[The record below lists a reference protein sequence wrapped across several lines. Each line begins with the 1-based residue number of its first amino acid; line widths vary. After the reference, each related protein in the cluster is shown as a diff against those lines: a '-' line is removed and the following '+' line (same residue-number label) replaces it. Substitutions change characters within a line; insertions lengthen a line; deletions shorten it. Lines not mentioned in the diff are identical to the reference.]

1 MVYLIAGL
9 DRTTFARWHD
19 HVMAAD
25 VSIATRIAQ
34 ARAAA
39 QGVELV
45 IAAVI
50 GPYSSLVSDAADP
63 SLSASVAAHPRLLR
77 SDAA

>member
-1 MVYLIAGL
+1 MIYLIAGL

-25 VSIATRIAQ
+25 VTIATRIAQ

-45 IAAVI
+45 VAAVV
-50 GPYSSLVSDAADP
+50 GPCSSLVSDAADP
-63 SLSASVAAHPRLLR
+63 SPSASMAAHPRFLQ